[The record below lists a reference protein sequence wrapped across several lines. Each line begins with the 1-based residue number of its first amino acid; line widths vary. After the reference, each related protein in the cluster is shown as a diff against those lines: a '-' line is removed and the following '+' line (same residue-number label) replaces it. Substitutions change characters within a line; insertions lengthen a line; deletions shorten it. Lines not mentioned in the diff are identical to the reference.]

1 MNKQNT
7 VLLFKKKYEAN
18 LLGLLNEKAFRLMG
32 KLRPSR
38 ISAPTGTGALQTA
51 PGKSGLQYIITWTP
65 K

>member
-1 MNKQNT
+1 
-7 VLLFKKKYEAN
+7 
-18 LLGLLNEKAFRLMG
+18 MG

-38 ISAPTGTGALQTA
+38 ISAPTGAVAPTGTVALQIA